1 MSTANDA
8 LLKEIEAGKAPPVYL
23 ITGEEFLVRKASD
36 EIVGKLLPKAMA
48 GLNLAIHEGSSPA
61 DVARD
66 LATMPMFRGRKVVV
80 VREPEFLAPKKGR
93 ADALG
98 KIKEAWSAGRRKV
111 AANRA
116 LALFGRAGWGPD
128 QLLAPDTGA
137 ISREL
142 EIELADS
149 DVAFLKEIGTFCK
162 AENLTAPE
170 GDTGALERLLEKGA
184 PKDHHLV
191 IEAVHLDSRSTLA
204 KLCIKVG
211 TLVDRKVER
220 ELRKL
225 DIHETVV
232 DSLASFKKKLE
243 PAAEKLLKDLCGG
256 NMRLLQ
262 SELEKL
268 ALYVGEAGTIREADV
283 EAIVRRAREDE
294 FRELSDALGSRDLKA
309 TLRYV
314 GTALDQGEAALKIH
328 GAIASIVRRMLE
340 DRVRWS
346 ALGFSARTGKGDFDR
361 RGIPELEK
369 EAQERGS
376 KVPHPYVAWLGFQSC
391 MRFEPRELVDVMLA
405 VAQADVSLK
414 SGGTG
419 KLVLESLALKVC
431 QRRA

>member
-1 MSTANDA
+1 MSQANDA

-36 EIVGKLLPKAMA
+36 EIVGKLVPKAMA
-48 GLNLAIHEGSSPA
+48 GLNLAVHEGSSPA

-93 ADALG
+93 ADALA
-98 KIKEAWSAGRRKV
+98 KIKEAWTAGRRKV

-128 QLLAPDTGA
+128 QLCAPDPSA
-137 ISREL
+137 VSREL
-142 EIELADS
+142 EIELADA
-149 DVAFLKEIGTFCK
+149 DVAFLKEVGSFCK
-162 AENLTAPE
+162 AESLTAPE
-170 GDTGALERLLEKGA
+170 GDTGALERLLEKG
-184 PKDHHLV
+184 PPRDHHLV

-225 DIHETVV
+225 DIHDTVV
-232 DSLASFKKKLE
+232 DSLASFKKRLE
-243 PAAEKLLKDLCGG
+243 PNAEKRLKDLCGG

-268 ALYVGEAGTIREADV
+268 ALYVGESGTIKEADV
-283 EAIVRRAREDE
+283 EAIVRRAREEE
-294 FRELSDALGSRDLKA
+294 FRELSDALGARDLKA

-314 GTALDQGEAALKIH
+314 GVALDQGEAPLKIH
-328 GAIASIVRRMLE
+328 GAVASIVRRMLE
-340 DRVRWS
+340 DRVRWGR
-346 ALGFSARTGKGDFDR
+346 LGFSARTGKGDFDR

-369 EAQERGS
+369 EAQERGA

-391 MRFEPRELVDVMLA
+391 MRFEVRELVDAMLA

-419 KLVLESLALKVC
+419 KLVLESLAMKVC
-431 QRRA
+431 QRA

>member
-8 LLKEIEAGKAPPVYL
+8 LLREIEAGRAPPVYL

-36 EIVGKLLPKAMA
+36 EVVAKLLPKAMA
-48 GLNLAIHEGSSPA
+48 GLNLAVHEGSSPA

-93 ADALG
+93 ADALS
-98 KIKEAWSAGRRKV
+98 KIKEAWTAGRRKV

-116 LALFGRAGWGPD
+116 LALFARAGWGPD
-128 QLLAPDTGA
+128 QLLAPDPA
-137 ISREL
+137 AVSREL
-142 EIELADS
+142 EIDLADA
-149 DVAFLKEIGTFCK
+149 DLAFLKDIGGFCK

-170 GDTGALERLLEKGA
+170 GDTGALERLLEKGL

-191 IEAVHLDSRSTLA
+191 LEAVHLDARSTLA

-225 DIHETVV
+225 DIHDTVV
-232 DSLASFKKKLE
+232 DSLAAFKKKLE
-243 PAAEKLLKDLCGG
+243 PAAEKRLKDLCGG

-268 ALYVGEAGTIREADV
+268 ALYVGEAATIKEADV
-283 EAIVRRAREDE
+283 EAIVRRAREEE
-294 FRELSDALGSRDLKA
+294 FRELSDALGNRDLRA
-309 TLRYV
+309 ALRYV
-314 GTALDQGEAALKIH
+314 GTALDQGEPPLKIH
-328 GAIASIVRRMLE
+328 GAVASIVRRMLE

-346 ALGFSARTGKGDFDR
+346 GLGFSSRTGKGDFDR
-361 RGIPELEK
+361 RGFPALEK
-369 EAQERGS
+369 EAQERGT
-376 KVPHPYVAWLGFQSC
+376 KVPHPFVAWLGFQAC
-391 MRFEPRELVDVMLA
+391 MRFEVRELVDAMLA

-419 KLVLESLALKVC
+419 KLVLESLAMKIC
-431 QRRA
+431 QRGA